1 MAASKL
7 KGLKHA
13 ECLSLLHDQIED
25 VLIDYKTKHLTLA
38 VLFRAF
44 IVTKKLKFVH
54 NLLPICL
61 CSPLLFISFFHEPA
75 HYVSNFCNGLVILL
89 LSLFNLVALFFFF
102 VKRSMII
109 YEKAELVLALIR
121 NLSDSQIIEGNHY
134 DPYMPHSQTITCQET
149 VREGKLVNMPLNL
162 IVRGDLIRL
171 VFGLWF
177 FCGSNILFR
186 L

>member
-1 MAASKL
+1 
-7 KGLKHA
+7 
-13 ECLSLLHDQIED
+13 
-25 VLIDYKTKHLTLA
+25 
-38 VLFRAF
+38 
-44 IVTKKLKFVH
+44 
-54 NLLPICL
+54 
-61 CSPLLFISFFHEPA
+61 
-75 HYVSNFCNGLVILL
+75 
-89 LSLFNLVALFFFF
+89 
-102 VKRSMII
+102 MII

-186 L
+186 LENFFSTHFN